1 MNVAP
6 LDFEKP
12 IAELEERLREL
23 REHADGQ
30 ELSVGP
36 EVKKIEQKIASLPKE
51 IYENLETAT
60 DRCEDVANIIE
71 GVVLE
76 HA

>member
-1 MNVAP
+1 MKWRDVY
-6 LDFEKP
+6 DH
-12 IAELEERLREL
+12 LEM
-23 REHADGQ
+23 
-30 ELSVGP
+30 
-36 EVKKIEQKIASLPKE
+36 
-51 IYENLETAT
+51 AT